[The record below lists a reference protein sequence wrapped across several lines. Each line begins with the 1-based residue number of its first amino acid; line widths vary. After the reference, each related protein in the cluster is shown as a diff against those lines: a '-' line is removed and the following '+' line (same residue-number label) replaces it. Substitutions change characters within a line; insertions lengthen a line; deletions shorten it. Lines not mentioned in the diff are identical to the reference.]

1 MSRTAR
7 LRGFSSKAACKTERG
22 EGVKLNFIMTHT
34 CIHVHVCP
42 STQNMYMYADGYTR
56 HFIIVIYWQAGW
68 LVDQH
73 EKELG
78 WRGGRFASSSLPER
92 AVGSWEQ
99 GGEMT
104 FSNPQTFTVSFL
116 AWEFSKKAGSL
127 AEITP
132 QGWMNRVRMGLAR
145 HGR

>member
-68 LVDQH
+68 LVDLFQPSNFH
-73 EKELG
+73 RFLPGLG
-78 WRGGRFASSSLPER
+78 IFQESRQLSRDHTPGMD
-92 AVGSWEQ
+92 EQ
-99 GGEMT
+99 G
-104 FSNPQTFTVSFL
+104 
-116 AWEFSKKAGSL
+116 KAGL
-127 AEITP
+127 GE
-132 QGWMNRVRMGLAR
+132 AR
-145 HGR
+145 